1 MLSKEKKQKMLDE
14 QGGSKLM
21 TSNVKVMAKDL
32 INMELTI
39 EDYDR
44 IDSDDDH
51 YYVVTA
57 AEIPGSYF
65 FSGSALNK
73 LIDSAEADN
82 EDIRGEKI
90 MILPEVRT
98 KTGKSFT
105 PVKLL

>member
-1 MLSKEKKQKMLDE
+1 MLSAAKKQKMLAD

-21 TSNVKVMAKDL
+21 RNNVKVLAKDL

-44 IDSDDDH
+44 IDSEDDH
-51 YYVVTA
+51 YYVVTV
-57 AEIPGSYF
+57 AEVPGSYF

-73 LIDSAEADN
+73 LIDSAEADG

-90 MILPEVRT
+90 MMLPEVRT

-105 PVKLL
+105 PVNLL

>member
-1 MLSKEKKQKMLDE
+1 MLSKEKKQKMLEE
-14 QGGSKLM
+14 QGGSKIM
-21 TSNVKVMAKDL
+21 ASNVKVLAKDL

-44 IDSDDDH
+44 IESDDDH
-51 YYVVTA
+51 YYAVTA
-57 AEIPGSYF
+57 VEIPGSYF

-98 KTGKSFT
+98 KSGKSFT
-105 PVKLL
+105 PVNLL